1 MCKKKMNVVQKEGVS
16 DNSLQAFC
24 DASNLIELEASTH
37 RNGRQGAYLWCCVRT
52 TQGAPAPR
60 AHALLPHDPGR
71 ERRRLCAGSCA
82 HVQRLGA
89 GPASRG
95 CAARPAH
102 GTWISGGCTASRH
115 YCPWSSLPAPSCILA
130 TTCILP
136 SFDGWE
142 WQPSHAYYAGQTGA
156 LQATPYSGNKTPSNS
171 GKGAAHREGGRSI
184 HCWVTHNFGGPGR
197 SGCRLLTQTQG
208 TSAVAAAQRCLPPA
222 PPSAPTAPPA
232 CARAP
237 LPPSGSGSASPARPP
252 ARGRVPPPPEQP
264 ATGSRLQPPCL
275 NPLL

>member
-89 GPASRG
+89 GAG
-95 CAARPAH
+95 LARLRRPP
-102 GTWISGGCTASRH
+102 CTRDLDLRRMH
-115 YCPWSSLPAPSCILA
+115 SL
-130 TTCILP
+130 
-136 SFDGWE
+136 E
-142 WQPSHAYYAGQTGA
+142 A
-156 LQATPYSGNKTPSNS
+156 LLSLVQ
-171 GKGAAHREGGRSI
+171 
-184 HCWVTHNFGGPGR
+184 
-197 SGCRLLTQTQG
+197 L
-208 TSAVAAAQRCLPPA
+208 
-222 PPSAPTAPPA
+222 
-232 CARAP
+232 
-237 LPPSGSGSASPARPP
+237 ASPVMHPGDNMHP
-252 ARGRVPPPPEQP
+252 AIF
-264 ATGSRLQPPCL
+264 
-275 NPLL
+275 